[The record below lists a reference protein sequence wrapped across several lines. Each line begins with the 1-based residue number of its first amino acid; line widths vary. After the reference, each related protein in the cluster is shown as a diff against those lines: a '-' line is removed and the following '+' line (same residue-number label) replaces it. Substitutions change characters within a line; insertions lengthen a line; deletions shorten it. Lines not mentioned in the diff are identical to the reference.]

1 MFMFLQTFFMVGYFC
16 KNGNVFPPPLS
27 LEEEKKYLE
36 NLKKGDED
44 SKRILIERNLR
55 LVAHVAKKY
64 SVFGFDED
72 IISIGTIGLIKGIL
86 SFDNNK
92 NVRLATYAAKCI
104 ENEILMHL
112 RASKKYKKDTSLQDP
127 VGCDKEGNEITMLD
141 ILSTDD
147 MALEDLIDTEIQIS
161 KLFKEFG
168 SVLKEREKEVLIYRY
183 GLFMQDEL
191 TQKKIAKKMGISRS
205 YVSRIEK
212 KALEKLRK
220 EFEKKS

>member
-1 MFMFLQTFFMVGYFC
+1 MLGYFC
-16 KNGNVFPPPLS
+16 KNGNAFPPPLTA
-27 LEEEKKYLE
+27 EEEKEHLE
-36 NLKKGDED
+36 KLKNGDEN
-44 SKRILIERNLR
+44 SKKILIERNLR

-64 SVFGFDED
+64 STFGFDED

-112 RASKKYKKDTSLQDP
+112 RATKKYKKDMFLQEP

-141 ILSTDD
+141 ILGMDD
-147 MALEDLIDTEIQIS
+147 LSIDELIDTEIQIS
-161 KLFKEFG
+161 KLYKRFN
-168 SVLKEREKEVLIYRY
+168 SVLKDREKEVLIYRF
-183 GLFMQDEL
+183 GLFLQDEL
-191 TQKKIAKKMGISRS
+191 TQKEIAEKMGISRS

-212 KALEKLRK
+212 KALEKLKNELKK
-220 EFEKKS
+220 EM